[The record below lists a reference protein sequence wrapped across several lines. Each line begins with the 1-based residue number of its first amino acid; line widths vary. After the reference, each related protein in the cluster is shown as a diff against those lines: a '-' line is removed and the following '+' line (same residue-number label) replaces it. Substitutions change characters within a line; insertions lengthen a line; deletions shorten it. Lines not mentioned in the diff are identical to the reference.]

1 MSGFWK
7 GVLTLYI
14 LAAILFGAVAN
25 RTMPAVNQKGLVFY
39 GALWPVWPLS
49 IAINRKIIDMP
60 MWAFSFKPSL
70 LRQPAERKASPLRP
84 L

>member
-14 LAAILFGAVAN
+14 LTGILFGAVAN
-25 RTMPAVNQKGLVFY
+25 RTFPAVNQKGMVFY

-49 IAINRKIIDMP
+49 IALNRKIIDIP
-60 MWAFSFKPSL
+60 MWGFSFKPSV
-70 LRQPAERKASPLRP
+70 LRQQSVRTPLPLRP